1 MAAPQT
7 LDILSRYLA
16 DAFDEHQIINEP
28 TAFQAFFGR
37 PETMSFT
44 HFSPNAND
52 LDIEIT
58 RADEKLAA
66 LVPRGALGKFIGTNH
81 QTVQVGQSTFF
92 SRKYPLTEEEA
103 PITAEMLNNRLIP
116 GEGAYEGLDRTVRL
130 RRYAERAYME
140 LIRREIRLQEYLAMQ
155 SVTLGKQS
163 AQAIGTPGANDYDW
177 RRSSSNTVTPSHGW
191 GNASGVPL
199 TDLDAIC
206 LQLRGQG
213 HVNPDMA
220 IFGATTLNYFLSN
233 AVIQGGTVNYA
244 GGYASHIYWD
254 FVQFN
259 MNFKPDAKFD
269 RFVKG
274 GLVPVGKLRTPGGF
288 ELTIFVYPQG
298 YTAANGT
305 FTKYLGDT
313 LAVVCSS
320 QARADR
326 YFGPPERLPLT
337 SSDQQ
342 RLMER
347 FGFNPMLPPIP
358 KNDWADDGVIVP
370 QMFYVDAYDD
380 DKSKVTTIRI
390 QSAPVFPTVQTD
402 AFATLTVGTTS

>member
-7 LDILSRYLA
+7 LDVLSRYLA
-16 DAFDEHQIINEP
+16 DAFDEHLVINEP
-28 TAFQAFFGR
+28 TAFQTFFGR
-37 PETMSFT
+37 SETMSFT

-58 RADEKLAA
+58 RANEKLAA
-66 LVPRGALGKFIGTNH
+66 LVPRGTLGKFIGTTH
-81 QTVQVGQSTFF
+81 LTGTLGQSTFF
-92 SRKYPLTEEEA
+92 SRKYPLTEEEI
-103 PITAEMLNNRLIP
+103 PLTAEMINNRLIP
-116 GEGAYEGLDRTVRL
+116 GEGAYEGLPREVRL
-130 RRYAERAYME
+130 RRYAERAYQE

-155 SVTLGKQS
+155 SITLGKQS
-163 AQAIGTPGANDYDW
+163 AQAVGTPGANDYDW
-177 RRSSSNTVTPSHGW
+177 RRSSSNTVTPTHGW
-191 GNASGVPL
+191 GNALGVPL
-199 TDLDAIC
+199 IDLDSIC

-220 IFGATTLNYFLSN
+220 IFGATTLNYFLAN
-233 AVIQGGTVNYA
+233 ATIQGTTTS
-244 GGYASHIYWD
+244 GYASHLYWD

-269 RFVKG
+269 KFVKG

-313 LAVVCSS
+313 LALVMSS
-320 QARADR
+320 GARADR

-337 SSDQQ
+337 ASDQQ

-358 KNDWADDGVIVP
+358 RNDWAADGVIVP
-370 QMFYVDAYDD
+370 QMFYVDAYED
-380 DKSKVTTIRI
+380 DKSKVETVRI
-390 QSAPVFPTVQTD
+390 QSAPVFVTVQTD